1 MYFESLYEAL
11 IMGGHGGYVWSAYL
25 FTSSVILIM
34 ILIPVVRLRRSIK
47 RLASQVK
54 AS

>member
-1 MYFESLYEAL
+1 MYFESCFEAV
-11 IMGGHGGYVWSAYL
+11 IMGGDGAYVWSANL
-25 FTSSVILIM
+25 FNSSVILIM
-34 ILIPVVRLRRSIK
+34 ILIPVVRLRRLTK